1 MTNEK
6 KEKKVIP
13 VFFAADDKYVP
24 FLAVTLQSI
33 KEHASSDDE
42 YRIYVLHAGVSD
54 DGSDKIKKFESEN
67 WLCFPKNCTCAIII
81 RARRISA
88 FSLR

>member
-33 KEHASSDDE
+33 KEHAS
-42 YRIYVLHAGVSD
+42 
-54 DGSDKIKKFESEN
+54 
-67 WLCFPKNCTCAIII
+67 
-81 RARRISA
+81 
-88 FSLR
+88 